1 MWLNAILLNGVKQKI
16 GEQTK
21 MCQSNSTQLYR
32 KVGIF
37 YYRYVKN
44 QIKNSHFSQNRVLT
58 SPMAPH
64 IIQNSQL
71 WKNSP
76 LEKKPQIFVFVILKI
91 RRKLFLPSLPFR
103 SVLQVLF

>member
-1 MWLNAILLNGVKQKI
+1 M
-16 GEQTK
+16 K
-21 MCQSNSTQLYR
+21 MYQSNSTQLYR

-44 QIKNSHFSQNRVLT
+44 QIKNSHFSQKRVLT

-71 WKNSP
+71 
-76 LEKKPQIFVFVILKI
+76 
-91 RRKLFLPSLPFR
+91 
-103 SVLQVLF
+103 